1 MVISIDELE
10 RVAALGWCA
19 PEQDRIGDWLLRA
32 AGGFTG
38 RANSALVVGDPGLPL
53 ATAIGIV
60 SRWYADRGLPPMIAI
75 PYPAG
80 NPRASQLDRALAER
94 GWTLRAGAAT
104 VMAASA
110 ATIVGASAATA
121 AQVGAAAATAS
132 AGTAAAATAGAGTTA
147 TAMAPESTR
156 TVELH
161 SEPDPAWLA
170 RYHYRGQQ
178 LPAIA
183 LALLTSAPW
192 QAFASVRAGAQVI
205 AIGRVAVA
213 SAWAGITA
221 VEVDPLHRR
230 QGLATVVTGALAT
243 AAASRGAHSLY
254 LQVEDANAAARAL
267 YGRIG
272 FADHHGYHYRVAPG
286 GLA

>member
-10 RVAALGWCA
+10 RVAALGWHA

-38 RANSALVVGDPGLPL
+38 RANSALAVGDPGLPL
-53 ATAIGIV
+53 GTVIGIV
-60 SRWYADRGLPPMIAI
+60 CRWYADRGLPPMIAV

-80 NPRASQLDRALAER
+80 NPRASRLDRTLADR
-94 GWTLRAGAAT
+94 GWTLRPGAAT

-110 ATIVGASAATA
+110 ATAAHAGT
-121 AQVGAAAATAS
+121 AAATAS
-132 AGTAAAATAGAGTTA
+132 AGTAAATAAAGTTV

-183 LALLTSAPW
+183 LTLLTSAPW
-192 QAFASVRAGAQVI
+192 QAFASVRAGGQAI

-230 QGLATVVTGALAT
+230 QGLATVVTGALAA

-254 LQVEDANAAARAL
+254 LQVEDLNAAARAL

-272 FADHHGYHYRVAPG
+272 FADHHGYHYRV
-286 GLA
+286 GLAA